1 MTTGGR
7 KTKQGFWV
15 RACGQAITVLI
26 YTAAQ
31 LVLALIFW
39 QLLFRSRDQGF
50 ALGLTLVGFAS
61 WAIMFVTGF
70 RARPRPMTQQEAW
83 LGAQTT
89 KAEGDASSA
98 RGKLNARLDMA
109 GCGTALFLSGL
120 ITLSLALVL
129 RVRAD
134 MQTGKTLS
142 DIFPSGP

>member
-7 KTKQGFWV
+7 KPKQGFWV
-15 RACGQAITVLI
+15 RARDQAITVLI
-26 YTAAQ
+26 YIAVQ
-31 LVLALIFW
+31 IVLALIFW

-61 WAIMFVTGF
+61 WALLFVTGF
-70 RARPRPMTQQEAW
+70 RARSRPRTQQEAW
-83 LGAQTT
+83 LGAQTS
-89 KAEGDASSA
+89 EPQDNASPT
-98 RGKLNARLDMA
+98 RGKLLSNLETV

-120 ITLSLALVL
+120 ITLALALVL
-129 RVRAD
+129 RVHAD